1 MKAPRPTIT
10 LGFNVLLILYS
21 AGTGFI
27 TFAFSDRAQNVPIQ
41 GLVLTSLVDFVR
53 YLIMMFISAWFIREF
68 WNRLVADLF
77 SIRFLAY
84 REAIT
89 IVVLLGLFGL

>member
-1 MKAPRPTIT
+1 VKAPHPTIT

-27 TFAFSDRAQNVPIQ
+27 TFAFSDKAQGVPIQ
-41 GLVLTSLVDFVR
+41 GLVLTSLIDFVR

-77 SIRFLAY
+77 TTRLIAY